1 MNKSNDHQGSVAQK
15 AERSRRLWAVCGL
28 FLLLGLYLYFI
39 LRMLSGGDASGEA
52 LASLLGAMI
61 GLPILLFLMAFAL
74 QSMRKRQGESQIAKE
89 EERSDEKK
97 FTK

>member
-15 AERSRRLWAVCGL
+15 SERGRRLWAVCGL
-28 FLLLGLYLYFI
+28 VGLYLYFI

-74 QSMRKRQGESQIAKE
+74 QSMRKRQTESQTEKE
-89 EERSDEKK
+89 GEGSNEKK

>member
-1 MNKSNDHQGSVAQK
+1 MNKSNNHQGSVAQK
-15 AERSRRLWAVCGL
+15 SERGRRLWAVCGL

-52 LASLLGAMI
+52 LMI

-74 QSMRKRQGESQIAKE
+74 QSMRKRQGESQIEKE

>member
-1 MNKSNDHQGSVAQK
+1 MNKSNNYQGSVAQK
-15 AERSRRLWAVCGL
+15 SERGRRLWAVCGL

-74 QSMRKRQGESQIAKE
+74 QSMRKRQGESQIEKE
-89 EERSDEKK
+89 EERFDEKK

>member
-1 MNKSNDHQGSVAQK
+1 MNKSNNRQGSVAQK
-15 AERSRRLWAVCGL
+15 SERGRRLWAVCGL

-74 QSMRKRQGESQIAKE
+74 QSMRKRQSESQTEKE
-89 EERSDEKK
+89 GEGSNEKK

>member
-1 MNKSNDHQGSVAQK
+1 MNKSNNHQGPVAQK
-15 AERSRRLWAVCGL
+15 SERSRRLWAVCGL

-61 GLPILLFLMAFAL
+61 SLPILLFLMAFAL
-74 QSMRKRQGESQIAKE
+74 QSMRKRQGESQIEKE

>member
-1 MNKSNDHQGSVAQK
+1 MNKSNNHQGSVAQK
-15 AERSRRLWAVCGL
+15 SERRRRLWAVCGL

-39 LRMLSGGDASGEA
+39 LRMLSGGDASEEA

-74 QSMRKRQGESQIAKE
+74 QSMRKRQSESQIEKE